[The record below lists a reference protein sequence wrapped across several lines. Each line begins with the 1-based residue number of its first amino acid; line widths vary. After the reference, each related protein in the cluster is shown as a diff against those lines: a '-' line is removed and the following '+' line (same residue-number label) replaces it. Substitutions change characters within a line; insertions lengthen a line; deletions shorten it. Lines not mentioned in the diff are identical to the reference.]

1 MDRYTARI
9 NMFGN
14 STRERELTRLKQTI
28 LNDSQSSL
36 SYKAVVINGENKSLV
51 IDSYEKEPT
60 KKVIKSLPNETFQV
74 GDYVTW
80 FDNKWLVTKADCD
93 DEVYVDGT
101 MQLCTYTLKFQ
112 SPNGTILSYPCI
124 TSNTKFGNTDG
135 KIITLASNQKSIL
148 LPFDENTALLKTD
161 DRFYI
166 DKQNKTVYKIIGG
179 IDNTTWN
186 YGDKGLI
193 EFVVEQD
200 LNNSTD
206 DRPDLGVCNYF
217 EPIVEPE
224 PPVVGYNYAVI
235 SISGNLVIGGNTRTI
250 TPTFYNA
257 DGTLSTEIIT
267 PIWEVTLPT
276 GYESD
281 FTVLY
286 IGNQVKI
293 FVTEN
298 YDLIDKSVTVNVHG
312 NNGGYGGTQTF
323 LITAE

>member
-101 MQLCTYTLKFQ
+101 MQLCNYTLKFQ

-124 TSNTKFGNTDG
+124 TSNTKFGNTEG
-135 KIITLASNQKSIL
+135 KYVTLPSNQKSIL
-148 LPFDENTALLKTD
+148 LPFDDNTALLTAD
-161 DRFYI
+161 NRMYV
-166 DKQNKTVYKIIGG
+166 DKRINPTPYEIIGD
-179 IDNTTWN
+179 IDTTTYN

-193 EFVVEQD
+193 YFVVQQSLKE
-200 LNNSTD
+200 TTT
-206 DRPDLGVCNYF
+206 DRPDLGICNYF

-224 PPVVGYNYAVI
+224 PPVVGYSYA
-235 SISGNLVIGGNTRTI
+235 SISYSGDLVVGGVTRTI
-250 TPTFYNA
+250 TPTFYEA
-257 DGTLSTEIIT
+257 DNTINTGIT
-267 PIWEVTLPT
+267 AVWDIDLPV
-276 GYESD
+276 GYENQ
-281 FTVLY
+281 FTITYV
-286 IGNQVKI
+286 GNQAKI
-293 FVTEN
+293 KVAEN
-298 YDLIDKSVTVNVHG
+298 YDLIEKTVVLNVMG
-312 NNGGYGGTQTF
+312 SNGGYGGSLVLT
-323 LITAE
+323 ITV